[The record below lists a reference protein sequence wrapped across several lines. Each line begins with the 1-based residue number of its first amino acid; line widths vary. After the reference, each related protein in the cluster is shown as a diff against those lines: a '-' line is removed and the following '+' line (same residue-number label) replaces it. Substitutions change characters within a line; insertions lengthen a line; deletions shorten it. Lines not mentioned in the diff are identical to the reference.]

1 MNKESLL
8 TLVKQTEKLIQNIYD
23 GKFDQ
28 YLNGNQD
35 VENFLIEYIE
45 YLMLTIKDII
55 NEGVK

>member
-8 TLVKQTEKLIQNIYD
+8 TLVKQTENLIQNIYD

-55 NEGVK
+55 NEGLK

>member
-8 TLVKQTEKLIQNIYD
+8 TLVKQTENLIQNIYD